1 MTKLVLCTKILIL
14 QVNKYIVM
22 IETTLARS
30 STSRICYIILP
41 EGLREDGL
49 RWMQE
54 AAQRFD
60 ISIAA
65 LRGVEWNDDLT
76 PWPAAGVFKK
86 AKPFAGHAAQ
96 FLPELISS
104 IEEFEKANDFD
115 HPERTL
121 IGISLSGLF
130 ALWAS
135 YSCDA
140 FSRVCAIS
148 GSLWYDGFADWCAE
162 HRLSPAI
169 RQVILTLGDRE
180 KNSKDARMS
189 QVQVL
194 TEKIVSHIDCAT
206 YILEPGITHFSPI
219 LPRLDLV
226 LSKLL

>member
-1 MTKLVLCTKILIL
+1 
-14 QVNKYIVM
+14 M

-54 AAQRFD
+54 AALRFD
-60 ISIAA
+60 ISIVA

-86 AKPFAGHAAQ
+86 AKPFAGRAAQ
-96 FLPELISS
+96 FLSELISS
-104 IEEFEKANDFD
+104 IEEFEKANAFD

-130 ALWAS
+130 ALWAG

-194 TEKIVSHIDCAT
+194 TEKIVSHIDCGT
-206 YILEPGITHFSPI
+206 YILESDTTHFSPI
-219 LPRLDLV
+219 LPRLELV
-226 LSKLL
+226 FSKLG